1 MTDRVVQP
9 VRIRTVR
16 RVRSARLRAVPV
28 DHRAPQRHLDVL
40 EVDLLVGREREVEA
54 DQLALVHVAV
64 REPAL
69 ELAARAH
76 VPRQKIYEVL
86 DSLVEKGFAQVVQ
99 EKTKLFSAV
108 EPSLAV
114 PGFLARRAQV
124 LQHELNE
131 QSRLADGL
139 AEDLK
144 TAYSEGQGGRGTLDY
159 LRIVSEPTQTAAQ
172 YRRMIGE
179 K

>member
-1 MTDRVVQP
+1 M
-9 VRIRTVR
+9 
-16 RVRSARLRAVPV
+16 SEELG
-28 DHRAPQRHLDVL
+28 
-40 EVDLLVGREREVEA
+40 EVDFQRFWRRLQQLGLNAYESRSYLVLLG
-54 DQLALVHVAV
+54 H
-64 REPAL
+64 PKFKAL

-159 LRIVSEPTQTAAQ
+159 LRIVSEPTQT
-172 YRRMIGE
+172 
-179 K
+179 